1 MEQALFWGAIAGSAN
16 LLGALLVLWLP
27 LNQRIIAGIMAL
39 GTGTLIGA
47 VVYGLLGEALA
58 IGTILDIALGFLG
71 GAAMFAAI
79 DIIISRKGGLHRK
92 RSGHGAD
99 APNAAATGSGL
110 AIFIGTVMDA
120 IPETAMIGLSLVE
133 DGKVSAVLIAAI
145 FISNLPE
152 GISSASGLKKGGYS
166 IPSILLMWL
175 AVLIISSFSSLAGY
189 TLLAQASVDAQ
200 TILASFAAGAII
212 AMVSATM
219 MPEAYEKAG
228 PIVGFLT
235 ACGFFIALILH

>member
-1 MEQALFWGAIAGSAN
+1 MEQALFWGALAGSAN

-39 GTGTLIGA
+39 GTGALIGA

-71 GAAMFAAI
+71 GAALFAAV

-92 RSGHGAD
+92 RSGHGRD
-99 APNAAATGSGL
+99 APSAVATGSGL

-120 IPETAMIGLSLVE
+120 IPETAIIGLSLLQNGE
-133 DGKVSAVLIAAI
+133 VSAVLIAAI

-152 GISSASGLKKGGYS
+152 GISSTSGLKKAGYS
-166 IPSILLMWL
+166 IPSIVLMWL
-175 AVLIISSFSSLAGY
+175 AVLIASSLSSLAGY
-189 TLLAQASVDAQ
+189 TLLAEASVDMQA
-200 TILASFAAGAII
+200 ILASFAAGAII

-219 MPEAYEKAG
+219 LPEAYEKAG

>member
-1 MEQALFWGAIAGSAN
+1 MEQALFWGALAGSAN

-27 LNQRIIAGIMAL
+27 LNQRIIAGVMAL
-39 GTGTLIGA
+39 GTGALIGA

-58 IGTILDIALGFLG
+58 IGTLLDIALGFLG
-71 GAAMFAAI
+71 GAALFAAI
-79 DIIISRKGGLHRK
+79 DIIISHKGGLHRK
-92 RSGHGAD
+92 RSGHGKD

-120 IPETAMIGLSLVE
+120 IPETAIIGLSLVHE
-133 DGKVSAVLIAAI
+133 GKVSAVLMAAI

-152 GISSASGLKKGGYS
+152 GISSASGLKKSGYG
-166 IPSILLMWL
+166 IARILLMWL
-175 AVLIISSFSSLAGY
+175 AVLIASAVSSLLGF
-189 TLLAQASVDAQ
+189 TFLAQASVDTQA
-200 TILASFAAGAII
+200 ILASFAAGAII
-212 AMVSATM
+212 TMVSATM
-219 MPEAYEKAG
+219 LPEAYVKAG

>member
-1 MEQALFWGAIAGSAN
+1 MEQALFWGALAGSAN
-16 LLGALLVLWLP
+16 LLGALLVLWMP
-27 LNQRIIAGIMAL
+27 LNQRIIAGVMAL

-71 GAAMFAAI
+71 GAALFAAI
-79 DIIISRKGGLHRK
+79 DIVISRKGGLHRK
-92 RSGHGAD
+92 RSGHGVDTPD
-99 APNAAATGSGL
+99 AAFTGSGL
-110 AIFIGTVMDA
+110 AIFVGTMMDA
-120 IPETAMIGLSLVE
+120 IPETAIIGLSLLQNGE
-133 DGKVSAVLIAAI
+133 VSVVLIAAI

-152 GISSASGLKKGGYS
+152 GISSASGLKKAGYS
-166 IPSILLMWL
+166 IPRILLMWL
-175 AVLIISSFSSLAGY
+175 AVLMASSASSLLGY
-189 TLLAQASVDAQ
+189 TLLAQASVDTQA
-200 TILASFAAGAII
+200 ILASFAAGAII

-219 MPEAYEKAG
+219 LPEAYEKAG

>member
-1 MEQALFWGAIAGSAN
+1 MEQALFWGALAGSAN
-16 LLGALLVLWLP
+16 LLGALVVLWLP
-27 LNQRIIAGIMAL
+27 LNQRFIAGVMAL

-47 VVYGLLGEALA
+47 IVYGLLGEALA
-58 IGTILDIALGFLG
+58 IGTLVDIALGFLG
-71 GAAMFAAI
+71 GAALFAAI

-92 RSGHGAD
+92 RSGHGAET
-99 APNAAATGSGL
+99 PKSAATGSGL

-120 IPETAMIGLSLVE
+120 VPETAIIGLGLIQN
-133 DGKVSAVLIAAI
+133 GQVSAVLIAAI

-152 GISSASGLKKGGYS
+152 GISSASGLKKAGYS

-175 AVLIISSFSSLAGY
+175 AVLIVSSLSSFAGF
-189 TLLAQASVDAQ
+189 TLLAQASVDIQA
-200 TILASFAAGAII
+200 ILASFAAGAII

>member
-1 MEQALFWGAIAGSAN
+1 MEQALFWGALAGSAN

-27 LNQRIIAGIMAL
+27 LNQHVIAGVMAL

-47 VVYGLLGEALA
+47 VVYGLLVEALS
-58 IGTILDIALGFLG
+58 IGTILDIAIGFLG
-71 GAAMFAAI
+71 GAGLFAAI

-92 RSGHGAD
+92 RSGHGRD
-99 APNAAATGSGL
+99 ASNAAATGSGL

-120 IPETAMIGLSLVE
+120 LPETAIIGLSLIQE
-133 DGKVSAVLIAAI
+133 GKVSAVLIVAI

-175 AVLIISSFSSLAGY
+175 AVLIASSLSSLAGY
-189 TLLAQASVDAQ
+189 TLLAQASVDMQA
-200 TILASFAAGAII
+200 ILASFAAGAII
-212 AMVSATM
+212 AMVSETM